1 MANIDIKAKD
11 VISKL
16 AGLSDNPLWRNPCN
30 ALAGFCD
37 DSWRISIW
45 VPDLPAAGAP
55 AAPAAPAAPSAPPV
69 DAVAVLGQLAQAIN
83 QASSVLDK
91 EHLMVASGSLTVD
104 VNVKIPGT
112 DIGAESH
119 LSLQIGP
126 KPYN

>member
-1 MANIDIKAKD
+1 MANIEIKAKD
-11 VISKL
+11 AISKL
-16 AGLSDNPLWRNPCN
+16 AGVNNNPVWGSACN
-30 ALAGFCD
+30 TLAGLCD
-37 DSWRISIW
+37 ASWGFSIW
-45 VPDLPAAGAP
+45 VPDLPTAGAP

-91 EHLMVASGSLTVD
+91 QHLMVASGSLTVD

-119 LSLQIGP
+119 LALQIGP